1 MGQQTREVFRLILKK
16 NKAWQRS
23 QSSNRTSRYLQ
34 LTTHEMLLGL
44 SFSNDFK
51 GSATTINEELRW
63 ENLWSSTSLAMTSL
77 TLVILFLSFC
87 LFEPLYRY
95 LRTYISWCFA
105 IKSSVVFTR
114 NHRISKIVLCDNATS
129 ELSANTTTPDGNEK
143 IRKTIT
149 LYVQYTF
156 WRLSLLSLQD

>member
-1 MGQQTREVFRLILKK
+1 MTWWCDISNTGRHPFGYLIKYIFC
-16 NKAWQRS
+16 QIV
-23 QSSNRTSRYLQ
+23 
-34 LTTHEMLLGL
+34 
-44 SFSNDFK
+44 DFQ
-51 GSATTINEELRW
+51 
-63 ENLWSSTSLAMTSL
+63 
-77 TLVILFLSFC
+77 
-87 LFEPLYRY
+87 
-95 LRTYISWCFA
+95 
-105 IKSSVVFTR
+105 R